1 MGWMIFLNNILTLLL
16 PNQIKWLVHEAA
28 TYIVTLTHLAQS
40 LPTQHNIPAFSLPKK
55 REHLKFFFH
64 LLKNKK
70 DVSNFHI
77 KRKYI
82 RLIDNN

>member
-1 MGWMIFLNNILTLLL
+1 MFHLLCKCCVECIDIECIDRQTRWFWEDELAACLYFFIL
-16 PNQIKWLVHEAA
+16 K
-28 TYIVTLTHLAQS
+28 LAQM
-40 LPTQHNIPAFSLPKK
+40 PQ
-55 REHLKFFFH
+55 HLKFFFH

-77 KRKYI
+77 KTKYI